1 MREQTGRKRME
12 KRANGKEEDGKERAR
27 RGKTGIRERCNERG
41 DMELK
46 GNANED

>member
-1 MREQTGRKRME
+1 MGRKRME
-12 KRANGKEEDGKERAR
+12 KKAR

-41 DMELK
+41 DTELK